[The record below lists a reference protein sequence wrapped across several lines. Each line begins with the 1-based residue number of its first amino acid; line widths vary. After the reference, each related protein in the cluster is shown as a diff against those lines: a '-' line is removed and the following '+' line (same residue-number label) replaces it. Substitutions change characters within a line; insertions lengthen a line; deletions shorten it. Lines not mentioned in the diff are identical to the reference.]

1 MRACKSHQRQ
11 IALLAVQALGDTEI
25 AAVRN
30 HLRDCAEC
38 RRYASELEK
47 VVALYAHD
55 AERPIA
61 PVGDLTPPGARR
73 FEAQPMPWL
82 KWLFP
87 PARPAVICL
96 GMLLLAGTSFFFKKG
111 SERQAAQAVR
121 HQAAA
126 APIPAPTIGHSR
138 HLIAAELDTL
148 VKPEPSPGSARTEFV
163 YSVGTRAEAYD

>member
-11 IALLAVQALGDTEI
+11 IALLALQALSGTESV
-25 AAVRN
+25 AVRD

-38 RRYASELEK
+38 RRYANELEK
-47 VVALYAHD
+47 VVGLYAHD

-61 PVGDLTPPGARR
+61 PAGDLTPAGARR

-96 GMLLLAGTSFFFKKG
+96 GMLLLAATSFFFKKG
-111 SERQAAQAVR
+111 SERQVAQTTR
-121 HQAAA
+121 HQAEA
-126 APIPAPTIGHSR
+126 APMPAPTIGNSR
-138 HLIAAELDTL
+138 HLVDAELDSL
-148 VKPEPSPGSARTEFV
+148 VKPEPSAGSARAEFV
-163 YSVGTRAEAYD
+163 YSVGTRREAYD